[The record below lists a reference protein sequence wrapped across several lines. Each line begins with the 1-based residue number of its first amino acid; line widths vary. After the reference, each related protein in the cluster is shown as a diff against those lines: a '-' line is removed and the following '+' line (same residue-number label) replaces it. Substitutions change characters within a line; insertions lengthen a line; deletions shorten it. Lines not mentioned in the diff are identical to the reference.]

1 MLLSHKHQF
10 LFVHI
15 AKTGGTSVRKALSSH
30 RWDVKYGLPQF
41 VVNKLSQ
48 FTGHKLGCRFPRH
61 SRIVAASEMLP
72 ADYFNNLYKFAFV
85 RNPWD
90 LQVSSFYH
98 IKRER
103 PQVLEGH
110 DNFKDFM
117 RYKFDPARPY
127 QYHIDTSLQ
136 LQSDYLV
143 DLHGNVLVNKVG
155 KYENLQGDFDNIC
168 EHIGLKKIKLPHK
181 RKADDRKRYRAYYDD
196 DLAEKVA
203 NHFARDIQMLGYEF

>member
-1 MLLSHKHQF
+1 M
-10 LFVHI
+10 
-15 AKTGGTSVRKALSSH
+15 
-30 RWDVKYGLPQF
+30 
-41 VVNKLSQ
+41 
-48 FTGHKLGCRFPRH
+48 
-61 SRIVAASEMLP
+61 
-72 ADYFNNLYKFAFV
+72 
-85 RNPWD
+85 
-90 LQVSSFYH
+90 
-98 IKRER
+98 
-103 PQVLEGH
+103 LEGH

-117 RYKFDPARPY
+117 RFKFDPARPY